1 MEDGLAKEVDALWL
15 FLLVYLLLVSLW
27 LEVFFG
33 CRWACKKV
41 SSLLA
46 LVEFGVSDWESSLVF
61 SVA

>member
-15 FLLVYLLLVSLW
+15 FLLVSLW
-27 LEVFFG
+27 LEEVFG

-61 SVA
+61 SVV